1 MELLFAKRIL
11 PLFKEK
17 CLGCHGN
24 DPEKIK
30 AEFDMRT
37 IESIIRGGESGVAAI
52 VPKDSQKSPLYL
64 ATTRTHEQWSA
75 MPPKESDRLNEDQ
88 IEWIQ
93 QWIEAG
99 APWPEGEK
107 LAKLASMPD
116 RWSKNDGVSI
126 KTDGALDSDWANR
139 RYDPNGL

>member
-99 APWPEGEK
+99 APWPNEK
-107 LAKLASMPD
+107 QLAKLASMPD